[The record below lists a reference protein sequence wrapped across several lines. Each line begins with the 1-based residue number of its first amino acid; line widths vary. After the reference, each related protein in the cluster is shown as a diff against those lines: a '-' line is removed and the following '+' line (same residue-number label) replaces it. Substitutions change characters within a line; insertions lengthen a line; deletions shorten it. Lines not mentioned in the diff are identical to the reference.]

1 MLSAEWP
8 QAKGVLTA
16 AAKLPKGERTRFIA
30 DALPGRLDLWDKLL
44 AILDGY
50 DHATRIAPVWTGG
63 TTFDA
68 VLSGMKNEAPP
79 PSDEP
84 LLAAG
89 ATYGPY
95 RILKQ
100 LGVGG
105 MGQVFLAKDQRLNRL
120 VAIKSLAGKWLASPT
135 ARPRLMREARAAAAL
150 SHPNI
155 ATLYDVL
162 EDSGLL
168 VMEYVDGRPAS
179 VLLQDGP
186 LAVGYAVRLA
196 IQIAEAVSYAHDRGI
211 IHCDIKPGNVHV
223 TIEGTAKVLD
233 FGLARARFDRDDWE
247 DLAPGQLL
255 GTPGYMA
262 PERLMHGTLNTSGD
276 VYSLGVTIFEI
287 VTGRRP
293 FDEDELQALLL
304 QVLSGCAP
312 TASSIVPDV
321 PAHLDRILDR
331 ALVVDPAQRYQSAR
345 ELSRDLRALLVSIE
359 PSTGGNVTPVTSR
372 SGPLPIWLQR
382 TLLGAASAVVGLL
395 GLTLLGFIT
404 STSYAAAF
412 GLSAAFRQES
422 WTTWPTW
429 GLRSLLAPVVLVGGF
444 SAAGIVVV
452 SGLYHLLVTTVAP
465 VRRVTHPI
473 AARVN
478 AMVQRIASA
487 ATPSTAAVLFIVQCM
502 CLVFTY
508 WWFGELLRGIDSL
521 IVQSE
526 GDLTPLNPINK
537 PEHQLFRQVI
547 SLQLFA
553 FAAAWATLIK
563 TRVQRHEHG
572 GAISLAGG
580 VAVTVLTLILLVYP
594 YRILVHN
601 NHEQVFYH
609 AQTCYLLGERSDEAL
624 LFCPSEAPPRNWIVK
639 LTDPALKRGGPTENM
654 FSRLNKPGN

>member
-1 MLSAEWP
+1 
-8 QAKGVLTA
+8 
-16 AAKLPKGERTRFIA
+16 
-30 DALPGRLDLWDKLL
+30 
-44 AILDGY
+44 
-50 DHATRIAPVWTGG
+50 
-63 TTFDA
+63 
-68 VLSGMKNEAPP
+68 MKNEAPP

-84 LLAAG
+84 LLAPG

-100 LGVGG
+100 LGAGG
-105 MGQVFLAKDQRLNRL
+105 MGQVFLARDQRLNRL
-120 VAIKSLAGKWLASPT
+120 VAIKSLAGRWLASPT

-179 VLLQDGP
+179 VLLQDGVIP
-186 LAVGYAVRLA
+186 VGYAVRLA
-196 IQIAEAVSYAHDRGI
+196 LQIAEAISYAHDHGI
-211 IHCDIKPGNVHV
+211 IHCDIKPANVHV
-223 TIEGTAKVLD
+223 TVEGTAKVLD
-233 FGLARARFDRDDWE
+233 FGLARARFDRDEWE

-262 PERLMHGTLNTSGD
+262 PERLMRGTLNAAGD
-276 VYSLGVTIFEI
+276 VYSLGVTIFEM

-293 FDEDELQALLL
+293 FDDDDLQALLL
-304 QVLSGCAP
+304 EVLAGGAP
-312 TASSIVPDV
+312 KASSLVSQI
-321 PAHLDRILDR
+321 PAELDRIIDR
-331 ALVVDPAQRYQSAR
+331 ALVADPALRYQSAR
-345 ELSRDLRALLVSIE
+345 ELSRDLRALRASFDG
-359 PSTGGNVTPVTSR
+359 STLTPATR
-372 SGPLPIWLQR
+372 SGQLPVWVQR
-382 TLLGAASAVVGLL
+382 ALMGAAAAVVVLL

-412 GLSAAFRQES
+412 GLSEPFRQES
-422 WTTWPTW
+422 WVSWPTW

-444 SAAGIVVV
+444 TSAGIVVV
-452 SGLYHLLVTTVAP
+452 TGLYHLLVTTVAP

-473 AARVN
+473 AAKVN
-478 AMVQRIASA
+478 ATVGRIAAA
-487 ATPSTAAVLFIVQCM
+487 ATPSTAGVLFIAQCM
-502 CLVFTY
+502 FLVLTY
-508 WWFGELLRGIDSL
+508 WWFSGLLSSIDSL

-526 GDLTPLNPINK
+526 GDLTPLNPVNK

-553 FAAAWATLIK
+553 FAAAWVTLIK
-563 TRVQRHEHG
+563 TRAQRHEHG

-601 NHEQVFYH
+601 EHERVSYH
-609 AQTCYLLGERSDEAL
+609 AQTCYLIGERGDEAL
-624 LFCPSEAPPRNWIVK
+624 LFCPSEVPPRNWVVNRD
-639 LTDPALKRGGPTENM
+639 DPALKRGGPTESM
-654 FSRLNKPGN
+654 FSRLNKRSD